1 MTDET
6 GTKKTAAQLREEL
19 AAAEAEEAA
28 AAAKTERASAAAG
41 DTVPDHVH
49 VAAGHNTGTGEII
62 TGPVFRGE

>member
-6 GTKKTAAQLREEL
+6 STKKTAAQLREEL

-28 AAAKTERASAAAG
+28 AAAKTERASAVAG

-49 VAAGHNTGTGEII
+49 VARGHNEATGEVI
-62 TGPVFRGE
+62 TGPVLRGD